1 MACRN
6 CAVCP
11 AVQTATGG
19 RIPVRFHSSI
29 RAAVHTTALGRCAGG
44 SSTRQAGLTAINPCR
59 SAAFSAVRNV
69 ARIRVRLA
77 AVPSPFAVPS
87 SRLRAVNIACT

>member
-1 MACRN
+1 MACKN

-11 AVQTATGG
+11 AVLTATGG

-29 RAAVHTTALGRCAGG
+29 RAAVHTIALGRCAGG
-44 SSTRQAGLTAINPCR
+44 SSTLQAGLTAINPSR
-59 SAAFSAVRNV
+59 SAAFSV